1 VNGIAILPQ
10 LFRKETGRKSG
21 RKLQVCE
28 SAPKWD
34 PGSDLLK
41 LLSNERK
48 FA

>member
-1 VNGIAILPQ
+1 VNGVTILLH
-10 LFRKETGRKSG
+10 LFQKETGRKSG